1 MLFRQFATVFVSILA
16 SLMLMV
22 PSAIAVPTS
31 VMPTTAA
38 PSVKPAAPAAVAQ
51 AAPKGGP
58 YPEAVTRNLLETCQ
72 VNSGSIPLVLPLDR
86 TQISTAKALVQ
97 APIAQINQRAKEAIA
112 QGEAQ
117 VQERQQ
123 ELAKLFKDKEQFA
136 AQVEQLKGA
145 IAGKQIPADQLPKV
159 EKLLKDMQEIQGNP
173 ALLAQKANDSR
184 KELKDTIGKQQATEV
199 KKLTDCACV
208 VDALE
213 ARYPVE
219 TFYQQS
225 ISELTSGTATVSKD
239 WAAAKAT
246 CGKGK

>member
-1 MLFRQFATVFVSILA
+1 MFFRQFSMAVVLMFA
-16 SLMLMV
+16 SLVLMAQG
-22 PSAIAVPTS
+22 AIAVTP
-31 VMPTTAA
+31 TAA
-38 PSVKPAAPAAVAQ
+38 PTVKAPAAVAQ
-51 AAPKGGP
+51 AAATPKGGP
-58 YPEAVTRNLLETCQ
+58 YPEAVTQNLLQTCRS
-72 VNSGSIPLVLPLDR
+72 NESGISLVLPLDR
-86 TQISTAKALVQ
+86 SRLTTAKALVQ
-97 APIAQINQRAKEAIA
+97 DPINQINQRAKEAIA

-123 ELAKLFKDKEQFA
+123 ELAELFKDKAQFA
-136 AQVEQLKGA
+136 AQVEQLKAA

-159 EKLLKDMQEIQGNP
+159 QKLLKDMQEIQGNP

-184 KELKDTIGKQQATEV
+184 KELKDTIGKQQAAEV

-208 VDALE
+208 VDTFE

-219 TFYQQS
+219 IFYKQS
-225 ISELTSGTATVSKD
+225 IEELTGGTPTVSKD